1 MLHLRKSFIASNNAS
16 AASGE
21 GLPSSITFAHR
32 PANDLGVA
40 LVFETGEH
48 ESETLKVATVELLY
62 GAERVGGTEETYE
75 ESKVP
80 GAIAT

>member
-32 PANDLGVA
+32 PAGDLGVA
-40 LVFETGEH
+40 LVFENDDH
-48 ESETLKVATVELLY
+48 ESETLKVAAVELLY
-62 GAERVGGTEETYE
+62 GEEQVGGTEGTYE

-80 GAIAT
+80 RAIES